1 MTCET
6 PQRTPRKVTRGPKDG
21 TDPYPGGDDS
31 VRTTEVVYDETRIGT
46 ISPCFVSAVSVAN
59 DGMKFSDASP
69 VRSSSLISVLVCAIR
84 MTTCFVCFSQGS
96 KFLYCDLYASATAD
110 TRWSDSSTRAGTPN
124 DPFHDLQSALHAAL
138 RGARVDADDSA
149 RDSPNEG
156 SRLQGDEN
164 FVRGPKSKSV
174 RWLNKDV
181 IRLSPGVYR
190 GEGNVAL
197 AMDAQLVDIVAG
209 DADDWPDVENVRSP
223 GAPTATVDCRE
234 VDQVRGEFLLLL
246 VWAISMTDPN

>member
-1 MTCET
+1 M
-6 PQRTPRKVTRGPKDG
+6 
-21 TDPYPGGDDS
+21 
-31 VRTTEVVYDETRIGT
+31 
-46 ISPCFVSAVSVAN
+46 
-59 DGMKFSDASP
+59 
-69 VRSSSLISVLVCAIR
+69 
-84 MTTCFVCFSQGS
+84 
-96 KFLYCDLYASATAD
+96 YCDLYASATAD

-138 RGARVDADDSA
+138 RGARVDAED
-149 RDSPNEG
+149 RRGPNEG
-156 SRLQGDEN
+156 SAPGDKI
-164 FVRGPKSKSV
+164 GSQKKSSV

-209 DADDWPDVENVRSP
+209 EPDDWPDVENVRSP

-234 VDQVRGEFLLLL
+234 VDQGKFFLIL
-246 VWAISMTDPN
+246 VWAIRMTSCFVYSPREPKRSRVCSSVRVAARAGGRDALVETRRLRRDRG

>member
-1 MTCET
+1 M
-6 PQRTPRKVTRGPKDG
+6 
-21 TDPYPGGDDS
+21 
-31 VRTTEVVYDETRIGT
+31 
-46 ISPCFVSAVSVAN
+46 
-59 DGMKFSDASP
+59 
-69 VRSSSLISVLVCAIR
+69 
-84 MTTCFVCFSQGS
+84 
-96 KFLYCDLYASATAD
+96 YCDLYASATAD

-138 RGARVDADDSA
+138 RGARVDAED
-149 RDSPNEG
+149 RRGPNEG
-156 SRLQGDEN
+156 SAPGDKI
-164 FVRGPKSKSV
+164 GSQKKSSV

-181 IRLSPGVYR
+181 VRLSPGVYR

-209 DADDWPDVENVRSP
+209 EPDDWPDVENVRSP

-246 VWAISMTDPN
+246 VWAISMTDPTDGVFCLQGTETLAGLFVSSRRSACRWAGRPRGDPTAPARSWVTARWRSRVSRSNGVSTTEGSVSLSLMVRLLFNACMGN

>member
-1 MTCET
+1 MFE
-6 PQRTPRKVTRGPKDG
+6 
-21 TDPYPGGDDS
+21 
-31 VRTTEVVYDETRIGT
+31 
-46 ISPCFVSAVSVAN
+46 
-59 DGMKFSDASP
+59 
-69 VRSSSLISVLVCAIR
+69 L
-84 MTTCFVCFSQGS
+84 SQGS

-138 RGARVDADDSA
+138 RGARVDAEDV
-149 RDSPNEG
+149 RGPNEG
-156 SRLQGDEN
+156 SAPGDKI
-164 FVRGPKSKSV
+164 GSQKKSSV

-209 DADDWPDVENVRSP
+209 EPDDWPDVENVRSP
-223 GAPTATVDCRE
+223 GVPTATVDCRE
-234 VDQVRGEFLLLL
+234 VDQGKFFLIL
-246 VWAISMTDPN
+246 VWAIRMTSCFVYSPREPKRSRVSSSLRVAARAGGRDALVETRRHRRDRG

>member
-1 MTCET
+1 M
-6 PQRTPRKVTRGPKDG
+6 
-21 TDPYPGGDDS
+21 
-31 VRTTEVVYDETRIGT
+31 
-46 ISPCFVSAVSVAN
+46 
-59 DGMKFSDASP
+59 
-69 VRSSSLISVLVCAIR
+69 
-84 MTTCFVCFSQGS
+84 
-96 KFLYCDLYASATAD
+96 YCDLYASATAD

-138 RGARVDADDSA
+138 RGARVDADISA

-174 RWLNKDV
+174 RWLDKDV
-181 IRLSPGVYR
+181 VRLSPGVYR
-190 GEGNVAL
+190 GEGTVAL

-209 DADDWPDVENVRSP
+209 EPDDWPDVENVRSH
-223 GAPTATVDCRE
+223 GVPTATVDCRE

-246 VWAISMTDPN
+246 VWAIGMTACFV

>member
-1 MTCET
+1 M
-6 PQRTPRKVTRGPKDG
+6 
-21 TDPYPGGDDS
+21 
-31 VRTTEVVYDETRIGT
+31 
-46 ISPCFVSAVSVAN
+46 
-59 DGMKFSDASP
+59 
-69 VRSSSLISVLVCAIR
+69 
-84 MTTCFVCFSQGS
+84 
-96 KFLYCDLYASATAD
+96 YCDLYASATAD

-138 RGARVDADDSA
+138 RGARVDAED
-149 RDSPNEG
+149 RRGPNEG
-156 SRLQGDEN
+156 SAPGDEI
-164 FVRGPKSKSV
+164 GSQKKSSV

-181 IRLSPGVYR
+181 VRLSPGVYR

-209 DADDWPDVENVRSP
+209 EPDDWPDVENVRSP

-246 VWAISMTDPN
+246 VRAIRLTDGVFCVQGTETLAGLFVSSRRSACRWAGRPRGDPTAPARSWVTARWRSRVSRSNGVSTTEGSVSLSLMVRLLFNACMGN

>member
-1 MTCET
+1 MFE
-6 PQRTPRKVTRGPKDG
+6 
-21 TDPYPGGDDS
+21 
-31 VRTTEVVYDETRIGT
+31 
-46 ISPCFVSAVSVAN
+46 
-59 DGMKFSDASP
+59 
-69 VRSSSLISVLVCAIR
+69 L
-84 MTTCFVCFSQGS
+84 SQGS

-138 RGARVDADDSA
+138 RGARVDAED
-149 RDSPNEG
+149 RRGPNEG
-156 SRLQGDEN
+156 SAPGDEI
-164 FVRGPKSKSV
+164 GSQKKSSV

-181 IRLSPGVYR
+181 VRLSPGVYR

-209 DADDWPDVENVRSP
+209 EPDDWPDVENVRSP

-246 VWAISMTDPN
+246 VWVISMTDPN

>member
-1 MTCET
+1 M
-6 PQRTPRKVTRGPKDG
+6 
-21 TDPYPGGDDS
+21 
-31 VRTTEVVYDETRIGT
+31 
-46 ISPCFVSAVSVAN
+46 
-59 DGMKFSDASP
+59 
-69 VRSSSLISVLVCAIR
+69 
-84 MTTCFVCFSQGS
+84 
-96 KFLYCDLYASATAD
+96 YCDLYASATAD

-138 RGARVDADDSA
+138 RGARVDAED
-149 RDSPNEG
+149 RRGPNEG
-156 SRLQGDEN
+156 SAPGDEI
-164 FVRGPKSKSV
+164 GSQKKSSV

-181 IRLSPGVYR
+181 VRLSPGVYR

-209 DADDWPDVENVRSP
+209 EPDDWPDVENVRSP

-246 VWAISMTDPN
+246 VVWAIRLTDGVFCVQGTETLAGLFVSSRRSACRWAGRPRGDPTAPARSWVTARWRSRVSRSNGVSTTEGSVSLSLTVRLF

>member
-1 MTCET
+1 M
-6 PQRTPRKVTRGPKDG
+6 
-21 TDPYPGGDDS
+21 
-31 VRTTEVVYDETRIGT
+31 
-46 ISPCFVSAVSVAN
+46 
-59 DGMKFSDASP
+59 
-69 VRSSSLISVLVCAIR
+69 
-84 MTTCFVCFSQGS
+84 
-96 KFLYCDLYASATAD
+96 YCDLYASATAD

-138 RGARVDADDSA
+138 RGARVDAED
-149 RDSPNEG
+149 RRGPNEG
-156 SRLQGDEN
+156 SARGDKI
-164 FVRGPKSKSV
+164 GSQKKSSV

-181 IRLSPGVYR
+181 VRLSPGVYR

-209 DADDWPDVENVRSP
+209 DTDDWPDVENVRSR

-246 VWAISMTDPN
+246 VRAIRLTDGVFCVQGTETLAGLFVSSRRSACRWAGRPRGDPTAPARSWVTARWRSRVSRSNGVSTTEGSVSLSLMVSYFYHNACVGN

>member
-1 MTCET
+1 M
-6 PQRTPRKVTRGPKDG
+6 
-21 TDPYPGGDDS
+21 
-31 VRTTEVVYDETRIGT
+31 
-46 ISPCFVSAVSVAN
+46 
-59 DGMKFSDASP
+59 
-69 VRSSSLISVLVCAIR
+69 
-84 MTTCFVCFSQGS
+84 
-96 KFLYCDLYASATAD
+96 YCDLYASATAD

-138 RGARVDADDSA
+138 RGARVDAED
-149 RDSPNEG
+149 RRGPNEG
-156 SRLQGDEN
+156 SAPGDEI
-164 FVRGPKSKSV
+164 GSQKKSSV

-181 IRLSPGVYR
+181 VRLSPGVYR

-209 DADDWPDVENVRSP
+209 EPDDWPNVENVRSP

-246 VWAISMTDPN
+246 VRAIRLTDDVFNTYREPKRSRVCSSLRVAARAGGRDALVETRRLRRDRG

>member
-1 MTCET
+1 M
-6 PQRTPRKVTRGPKDG
+6 
-21 TDPYPGGDDS
+21 
-31 VRTTEVVYDETRIGT
+31 
-46 ISPCFVSAVSVAN
+46 
-59 DGMKFSDASP
+59 
-69 VRSSSLISVLVCAIR
+69 
-84 MTTCFVCFSQGS
+84 
-96 KFLYCDLYASATAD
+96 YCDLYASATAD

-138 RGARVDADDSA
+138 RGARVDADST
-149 RDSPNEG
+149 PNEG
-156 SRLQGDEN
+156 SHSGDEN

-181 IRLSPGVYR
+181 VRLSPGVYR

-209 DADDWPDVENVRSP
+209 EPDDWPDVENVRSP

-246 VWAISMTDPN
+246 VRAIRLTDGVFCVQGTETLAGLFVSSRRSACRWAGRPRGDPTAPARSWVTARWRSRVSRSNGVSTTEGSVSLSLMVRLLFNACMGN

>member
-1 MTCET
+1 M
-6 PQRTPRKVTRGPKDG
+6 
-21 TDPYPGGDDS
+21 
-31 VRTTEVVYDETRIGT
+31 
-46 ISPCFVSAVSVAN
+46 
-59 DGMKFSDASP
+59 
-69 VRSSSLISVLVCAIR
+69 
-84 MTTCFVCFSQGS
+84 
-96 KFLYCDLYASATAD
+96 YCDLYASATAD

-138 RGARVDADDSA
+138 RGARVDAEDV
-149 RDSPNEG
+149 RGPNEG
-156 SRLQGDEN
+156 SAPGDKI
-164 FVRGPKSKSV
+164 GSQKKSSV

-209 DADDWPDVENVRSP
+209 EPDDWPDVENVRSP

-234 VDQVRGEFLLLL
+234 VDQGKFFLIL
-246 VWAISMTDPN
+246 VWAIRMTSCFVYSPREPKRSRVCSSVRVAARAGGRDALVETRRLRRDRG

>member
-1 MTCET
+1 M
-6 PQRTPRKVTRGPKDG
+6 
-21 TDPYPGGDDS
+21 
-31 VRTTEVVYDETRIGT
+31 
-46 ISPCFVSAVSVAN
+46 
-59 DGMKFSDASP
+59 
-69 VRSSSLISVLVCAIR
+69 
-84 MTTCFVCFSQGS
+84 
-96 KFLYCDLYASATAD
+96 YCDLYASATAD

-138 RGARVDADDSA
+138 RGARVDAEDV
-149 RDSPNEG
+149 RGPNEG
-156 SRLQGDEN
+156 SAPGDKI
-164 FVRGPKSKSV
+164 GSQKKSSV

-209 DADDWPDVENVRSP
+209 EPDDWPDVENVRSP

-234 VDQVRGEFLLLL
+234 VDQVRGEFILLL
-246 VWAISMTDPN
+246 VRAIIMTDDVFCLQGTETLAGLFVCSRRSACRWAGRPRGDPTAPARSWVTARWRSRVSRSNGVSTTEGSVSLSLTVRLF

>member
-1 MTCET
+1 MFE
-6 PQRTPRKVTRGPKDG
+6 
-21 TDPYPGGDDS
+21 
-31 VRTTEVVYDETRIGT
+31 
-46 ISPCFVSAVSVAN
+46 
-59 DGMKFSDASP
+59 
-69 VRSSSLISVLVCAIR
+69 L
-84 MTTCFVCFSQGS
+84 SQGS

-138 RGARVDADDSA
+138 RGARVDAED
-149 RDSPNEG
+149 RRGPNEG
-156 SRLQGDEN
+156 SAPGDKI
-164 FVRGPKSKSV
+164 GSQKKSSV

-209 DADDWPDVENVRSP
+209 EPDDWPDVENVRSP
-223 GAPTATVDCRE
+223 GVPTATVDCRE
-234 VDQVRGEFLLLL
+234 VDQGKFFLIL
-246 VWAISMTDPN
+246 VWAIRMTSCFVYSPREPKRSRVCSSVRVAARAGGRDALVETRRLRRDRG

>member
-1 MTCET
+1 M
-6 PQRTPRKVTRGPKDG
+6 
-21 TDPYPGGDDS
+21 
-31 VRTTEVVYDETRIGT
+31 
-46 ISPCFVSAVSVAN
+46 
-59 DGMKFSDASP
+59 
-69 VRSSSLISVLVCAIR
+69 
-84 MTTCFVCFSQGS
+84 
-96 KFLYCDLYASATAD
+96 YCDLYASATAD

-209 DADDWPDVENVRSP
+209 EPDDWPDVENVRSP
-223 GAPTATVDCRE
+223 GVPTATVDCRE
-234 VDQVRGEFLLLL
+234 VDQVRGEFILLL
-246 VWAISMTDPN
+246 VRAISVTDDDVFCAQGTETLAGLFVSSRRSACRWAGRPRGDPTAPARSWVTARWRSRVSRSNGVSTTEGSVSLSLMVRLLFNACMGNLSDDAVFCFCYRRRFVLGG

>member
-1 MTCET
+1 M
-6 PQRTPRKVTRGPKDG
+6 
-21 TDPYPGGDDS
+21 
-31 VRTTEVVYDETRIGT
+31 
-46 ISPCFVSAVSVAN
+46 
-59 DGMKFSDASP
+59 
-69 VRSSSLISVLVCAIR
+69 
-84 MTTCFVCFSQGS
+84 
-96 KFLYCDLYASATAD
+96 YCDLYASATAD

-138 RGARVDADDSA
+138 RGARVDAED
-149 RDSPNEG
+149 RRGPNEG
-156 SRLQGDEN
+156 SAPGDEI
-164 FVRGPKSKSV
+164 GSQKKSSV

-181 IRLSPGVYR
+181 VRLSPGVYR

-209 DADDWPDVENVRSP
+209 EPDDWPDVENVRSP

-246 VWAISMTDPN
+246 VRAIRLTDDVFNTYREPKRSRVCSSLRVAARAGGRDALVETRRLRRDRG